1 MEPNAYHELMM
12 GLISNSPFL
21 AWMVYSY
28 IQQQKDLRET
38 RAENKEEVRLLR
50 TEQKKEETEIRGRF
64 EQVIQQLNKDRTQL
78 IESFSGRID
87 SLERGQERLLQL
99 LEPIQNKLHEIEI
112 ERKIKQQT
120 KVS

>member
-21 AWMVYSY
+21 ARMVYSY
-28 IQQQKDLRET
+28 MQQQKDLRET

-50 TEQKKEETEIRGRF
+50 TEQKKEETEIRARF

-120 KVS
+120 RVS